1 MKRDF
6 IKDLIIAE
14 TNAIEML
21 VKELKEYVRANG
33 EIMNERFYDEFGMV
47 EEDIPGS
54 KIIKVLDTS
63 KTGCFFSHQLT
74 VNDNNLNDDTGIDK
88 LEESFEYTTYW
99 AFYIVNECGYEMLY
113 YYGFHNNGICYQDYS
128 EPIHDYVLN
137 LSLAEIAYIFEAII
151 NA

>member
-1 MKRDF
+1 MEGN
-6 IKDLIIAE
+6 LILAE
-14 TNAIEML
+14 TKAKEML
-21 VKELKEYVRANG
+21 VKELMEYVRNMG
-33 EIMNERFYDEFGMV
+33 EIMNERFYNEFGMV
-47 EEDIPGS
+47 EEDIPGL

-74 VNDNNLNDDTGIDK
+74 VNDNNLNDGSEIIDN
-88 LEESFEYTTYW
+88 LEESFEYTTFW
-99 AFYIVNECGYEMLY
+99 AFYIVNVCGYDKLY
-113 YYGFHNNGICYQDYS
+113 YYGFYNNGIRYQDNS

>member
-1 MKRDF
+1 MEGN
-6 IKDLIIAE
+6 LILAE
-14 TNAIEML
+14 TKAKEML
-21 VKELKEYVRANG
+21 VKELMEYVRNMG
-33 EIMNERFYDEFGMV
+33 EIMNERFYNEFGMV
-47 EEDIPGS
+47 EEDIPGL

-88 LEESFEYTTYW
+88 LEKSFEYTTYW
-99 AFYIVNECGYEMLY
+99 AFYIVNVLGYDKLY
-113 YYGFHNNGICYQDYS
+113 YYGFYNNGIRYQDNS